1 VRTLIVLWL
10 LSASLLLPC
19 GPSWAAD
26 AGPLVIAVPQGF
38 DGPVRSDESG
48 GVTVGWVKRQPA
60 SDIGALLQVS
70 AIDVGTSLDGFTPAQ
85 RAEGA
90 RHYLIEFIRGIA
102 RQRGDFELGDV
113 EQVRLAGLP
122 AARVRWTGTVG
133 GHPAI
138 GVMYCVLVGHMVVS
152 LHTQDAGSEI
162 TPAMYSAIGA
172 IEGVRVR

>member
-1 VRTLIVLWL
+1 MRTLICLLL
-10 LSASLLLPC
+10 LSAALLLPC
-19 GPSWAAD
+19 GPSLAAD
-26 AGPLVIAVPQGF
+26 AGPLVIAVPPGF

-48 GVTVGWVKRQPA
+48 GLTVGWVKREPA
-60 SDIGALLQVS
+60 SKVGTLLQVS

-85 RAEGA
+85 RAEAA
-90 RHYLIEFIRGIA
+90 RHYLLEFIRGIA

-113 EQVRLAGLP
+113 EQVTLARLP

-138 GVMYCVLVGHMVVS
+138 GVMYCVLVGHSVVS

>member
-1 VRTLIVLWL
+1 L
-10 LSASLLLPC
+10 LSAALLLPF
-19 GPSWAAD
+19 GPASAAD
-26 AGPLVIAVPQGF
+26 AGPLVIAVPPGF

-48 GVTVGWVKRQPA
+48 GVTVGWVKREPA
-60 SDIGALLQVS
+60 SKVGTLLQVS

-85 RAEGA
+85 RAEAA
-90 RHYLIEFIRGIA
+90 RHYLLEFIRGIA

-113 EQVRLAGLP
+113 EQVALARLP

-138 GVMYCVLVGHMVVS
+138 GVMYCVLVGHWVVS